1 MVKFGERLKE
11 LRLEKNMTQT
21 TLAKLIAVDRRT
33 ISNWENSTREPDLE
47 TFVKLATIL
56 NTSADY
62 LLGLE

>member
-33 ISNWENSTREPDLE
+33 ISNWESSTREPDLE

>member
-1 MVKFGERLKE
+1 
-11 LRLEKNMTQT
+11 MTQD

-33 ISNWENSTREPDLE
+33 ISNWENSTREPDLA
-47 TFVKLATIL
+47 TFAKLAEIL

>member
-1 MVKFGERLKE
+1 MIKFGERLKE

-47 TFVKLATIL
+47 TFAKLTQIL
-56 NTSADY
+56 NTSADF